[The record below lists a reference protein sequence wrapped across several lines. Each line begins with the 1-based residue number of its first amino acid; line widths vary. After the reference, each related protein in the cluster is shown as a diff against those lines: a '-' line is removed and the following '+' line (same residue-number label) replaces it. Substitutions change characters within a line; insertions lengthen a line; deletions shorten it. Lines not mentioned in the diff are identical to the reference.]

1 VLKLAKILISL
12 NLFHSSI
19 RNRNR
24 TGTDQAQN
32 EQVTGTG
39 TGKRKIKRKI
49 FSNKASII

>member
-12 NLFHSSI
+12 KLFHPSI